1 MKTMSKKIAYSKL
14 TFILSVIGF
23 LGSLGFYFGVL
34 REIYSEPDSKVV
46 IERLEKEN
54 KELKTQV
61 KVLTGMVDE
70 CKDE

>member
-1 MKTMSKKIAYSKL
+1 MSKKISYSKL

>member
-1 MKTMSKKIAYSKL
+1 MSNKIAYSKL

-61 KVLTGMVDE
+61 KVLTGMVDG

>member
-1 MKTMSKKIAYSKL
+1 MSKKIAYSKL

-34 REIYSEPDSKVV
+34 REIHSEPDSKVV